1 VLLALVAVASSGHRS
16 LSGGDGAAREPSSAF
31 WDYLF
36 SVSLAFGVVG
46 AGLLAWMLARGQQSD
61 PRLTRKLQ
69 FRGVFFLVA
78 AMLLGVVIAQR
89 IGDFRA
95 DSQRANESR
104 ERATTIGSRT
114 RGSPDESYRPEFRWL
129 PVLLLGGA
137 ALVTAAVLG
146 ARSRR
151 RLAHEPSDEQLVEGL
166 AELLDEALGD
176 LRSEP
181 DPRRA
186 VIAAYA
192 RMERALAA
200 YGLPRRR
207 SEAPLE
213 FLGRIWTELGVVPG
227 ARNLVFEL
235 THLFERAK
243 FSAHEIGPELKDE
256 AIATLSGLRDEL
268 RREEE

>member
-1 VLLALVAVASSGHRS
+1 VVAVASSGHRS
-16 LSGGDGAAREPSSAF
+16 LDGGEAAREPSNAF

-36 SVSLAFGVVG
+36 SVTLAFGVIG
-46 AGLLAWMLARGQQSD
+46 AGVLAWMLARGQQSD
-61 PRLTRKLQ
+61 PRLTRKMQ
-69 FRGVFFLVA
+69 VRSVFFFVGAL
-78 AMLLGVVIAQR
+78 MLAVVIAQR
-89 IGDFRA
+89 IGDIRG
-95 DSQRANESR
+95 DDQRANGIRGGAS
-104 ERATTIGSRT
+104 TTSSRT
-114 RGSPDESYRPEFRWL
+114 TTAPQEPYRPEFRWL

-137 ALVTAAVLG
+137 GLLTAAVLG

-151 RLAHEPSDEQLVEGL
+151 RGAEEPSDEQLVEQL
-166 AELLDEALGD
+166 AVLLDEALDD

-192 RMERALAA
+192 RMERTLAA
-200 YGLPRRR
+200 YGLPRRQ

-213 FLGRIWTELGVVPG
+213 YLGRIWTDLGVVAA

-243 FSAHEIGPELKDE
+243 FSAHEIGPELKEE
-256 AIATLSGLRDEL
+256 AIGTLAGLRDEL
-268 RREEE
+268 RREDD